1 MQFEEFVRQVDGAVR
16 AASPVDAFAQGKTAR
31 WTTRARSA
39 EVAVVEPRNVS
50 VTLGSAGTPGPD
62 ARAADTTWYPIDA
75 ALVPV
80 VSRRI
85 AAYLGEA

>member
-1 MQFEEFVRQVDGAVR
+1 MQFEEFVGAVDAAVR
-16 AASPVDAFAQGKTAR
+16 TASPVDAFAGPEGKTAR
-31 WTTRARSA
+31 WTTRARNA

-50 VTLGSAGTPGPD
+50 VTLDGSGKPE
-62 ARAADTTWYPIDA
+62 TTWYPIDA

-85 AAYLGEA
+85 AAFLGEA